1 MQNLILQK
9 QTTAKMSMITMSK
22 EYNFHIMTDSKS
34 VLYETV
40 HWTFESEVLK
50 ELDLTEEEFLE
61 KIKDG
66 DIDPFEY
73 SIEEDWEMGDSEVI
87 EVFYEDATIA

>member
-1 MQNLILQK
+1 
-9 QTTAKMSMITMSK
+9 MSK
-22 EYNFHIMTDSKS
+22 EYNFHIMADSKS

-61 KIKDG
+61 
-66 DIDPFEY
+66 
-73 SIEEDWEMGDSEVI
+73 
-87 EVFYEDATIA
+87 